1 MSMVTATQ
9 RGLRMVMSAACV
21 FLLLQTGA
29 AATVGADGAISE
41 GVHVTRADDW
51 QAAGVTGKGVKVAV
65 IDGSF
70 DGYDQFL
77 PGVNVTTKSFRRDG
91 QIVDAKKPDYH
102 GTACAEIVHEM
113 APDAALYLVAEERA
127 TDAAAVEEFASAVDW
142 IIGEGVRIISYSVG
156 QDGGV
161 PHDGSSRYAQII
173 DQAKARGVFFV
184 VAASNSGSGKIG
196 TESIEGHYGAPF
208 ADTDGDGNHD
218 FDGSN
223 GEKVVTEENVETTIT
238 LNWEE
243 WKQPHTSL
251 GLVLLDAGGTE
262 VARATDPIA
271 GPNDV
276 PTQQIVKTLPAG
288 TYTLHVQEADGG
300 KTPVRFDL
308 YFSGAQF
315 GQTTKDH
322 SLSVPGDAHGAVTV
336 GETLWKDDTITDA
349 SSHGPTSDGRA
360 KPELAAPGCV
370 SNATYARNGGAVF
383 CGTSAATP
391 HVAGAAA
398 LVVQTQP
405 GITPDDLLAFFVAR
419 TKHLT
424 GADADPNASG
434 AGRLSLGDPPR

>member
-1 MSMVTATQ
+1 MATVT
-9 RGLRMVMSAACV
+9 RRRLRRVVSAVCILMA
-21 FLLLQTGA
+21 LQTGA
-29 AATVGADGAISE
+29 VATVGAESAISE
-41 GVHVTRADDW
+41 GVHVTRADEW
-51 QAAGVTGKGVKVAV
+51 QAAGITGKGVKVAV

-70 DGYDQFL
+70 DGYKQFL
-77 PGVNVTTKSFRRDG
+77 PGANVTTKSFRRDG
-91 QIVDAKKPDYH
+91 LIEDANKPDYH

-113 APDAALYLVAEERA
+113 APDAALYLIAEERA
-127 TDAAAVEEFASAVDW
+127 TDAAAVEEFATAVDW
-142 IIGEGVRIISYSVG
+142 IIAAGVRIISYSVG

-161 PHDGSSRYAQII
+161 PHDGSSRYAQIV
-173 DQAKARGVFFV
+173 DQAKARGVFFL
-184 VAASNSGSGKIG
+184 VAASNSGSGAVG
-196 TESIEGHYGAPF
+196 TTAIEGHYGAAF
-208 ADTDGDGNHD
+208 ADADGDGNHD

-251 GLVLLDAGGTE
+251 GLVLLNASGAE

-288 TYTLHVQEADGG
+288 TYTLHVQEADG

-322 SLSVPGDAHGAVTV
+322 SLSVPGDARGAVTV

-349 SSHGPTSDGRA
+349 SSHGPTADGRA

-370 SNATYARNGGAVF
+370 ASATYAAKGGDVF

-405 GITPDDLLAFFVAR
+405 GIAPDELLAFFVAR

-424 GADADPNASG
+424 GADADANASG
-434 AGRLSLGDPPR
+434 AGRLSLGDPPH